1 MATKLFCDRCKK
13 ETSKL
18 YQFECD
24 KIKDQTYD
32 TDCTEHNVS
41 RELCE
46 TCMKQIWEV
55 IRNV

>member
-32 TDCTEHNVS
+32 ADCTEHTVS
-41 RELCE
+41 GELCE